1 MERMK
6 KPDLTPEDKILVIIR
21 DELYDGRWVAMLEDL
36 EARLAG
42 RPYVIK
48 LASRIEDDIARISRL
63 RELEDNDNINLTD
76 CVEGG

>member
-1 MERMK
+1 MK

-21 DELYDGRWVAMLEDL
+21 DELYDGKWNAMLEDL

-48 LASRIEDDIARISRL
+48 LASRIEDDIARITRL
-63 RELEDNDNINLTD
+63 KELEETESINLTD
-76 CVEGG
+76 YVEGG